1 MASKGQK
8 FINHTEKEKN
18 EILNRYI
25 SGESGY
31 QLVKKYGIPVGT
43 IKTWKT
49 KVDHPELCTGNKR
62 GRPKDLQ
69 GTTRE
74 KVTFINLYRD
84 NYKLYNMCAVLEI
97 STKTYYKY
105 RNKEDPDYYDYLII
119 KEIFDDSKG
128 TYGYRR
134 IGEGLKIKYEV
145 VMNGKKVLRIMKKY
159 NLMATYVRKAKKKN
173 KNERIEENVKPNLL
187 KRNFTTDAPNKVWDT
202 DVTYLIFKG
211 ARAYL
216 STIIDLYDRKVVA
229 YKISKHNDNK
239 LVIDTLNEAISKRKD
254 VHGLILH
261 SDQGF
266 QYTSYE
272 YKAIC
277 ESNGIQISMARKGT
291 PIDDSPIESW
301 HSLLKKET
309 LYNNNITSLENY
321 IELVEEWIEFYNNSR
336 LKNKKATKKKIYTK
350 NNK

>member
-1 MASKGQK
+1 
-8 FINHTEKEKN
+8 
-18 EILNRYI
+18 
-25 SGESGY
+25 
-31 QLVKKYGIPVGT
+31 
-43 IKTWKT
+43 
-49 KVDHPELCTGNKR
+49 
-62 GRPKDLQ
+62 
-69 GTTRE
+69 
-74 KVTFINLYRD
+74 
-84 NYKLYNMCAVLEI
+84 MCAVLEI
-97 STKTYYKY
+97 SPKTYYKY
-105 RNKEDPDYYDYLII
+105 RNKEDPDYYDYLVI

-134 IGEGLKIKYEV
+134 IVEGLKRKYGV

-159 NLMATYVRKAKKKN
+159 NLMPNYIRRAKKKN
-173 KNERIEENVKPNLL
+173 KNQKIEDNVKQDLL
-187 KRNFTTDAPNKVWDT
+187 KRNFNTDKPNKVWDT
-202 DVTYLIFKG
+202 DVTYLIYKG
-211 ARAYL
+211 ARVYL
-216 STIIDLYDRKVVA
+216 STIIDLYDRKVVS

-239 LVIDTLNEAISKRKD
+239 LVMDTLNDAISKRKD

-309 LYNNNITSLENY
+309 LYNYNITSLEEY
-321 IELVEEWIEFYNNSR
+321 IILVKEWIEFYNNDR
-336 LKNKKATKKKIYTK
+336 LKGKKIVNKNKYPK